1 MKTDFADWLSP
12 MLVKELRQGMRTKL
26 FVSTFL
32 ILQGLMMFSVIMG
45 LLTVGVTSDG
55 GFGTGFF
62 WTVISLPVLCILPF
76 SGLGAVSNE
85 MKANTLELLFLTRLS
100 AWRIIAGKW
109 FAIVAQTVLL
119 VCAVLPYA
127 ALRYF
132 TGGVNLADELL
143 GLGLMLAGSA
153 LLSSISVGLSPYQ
166 TRFNRVFVVIGMIV
180 FVQGVL
186 PYIFMRGAFSI
197 SVTSGGSYYPLAALI
212 PLGCVA
218 VVLHFLMLEMGASK
232 IAPPAE
238 NHAAKKRSLAFLLLL
253 ISIGAT
259 LWTSDARMLT
269 ALCGALAL
277 IVCLDALTEQIQMIP
292 SIYRPFVRRGFLG
305 RLLGRFLYPGWGS
318 GLLCTVVLIG
328 GFAAL
333 FIWHRV
339 LIQNAHSLLF
349 IAFCG
354 ALLVPHAII
363 RVFLPRTEKVLA
375 FFIGIQMIFIAIT
388 LTASAVDEALKWN
401 VREVISFIPTSA
413 LILAVSDTLPDDTT
427 ALFLSATGI
436 TTAVSLGVLLLLM
449 VRSWAKYREMEAL
462 ASATPAPDATLA

>member
-32 ILQGLMMFSVIMG
+32 ILQGLMMFSVILG
-45 LLTVGVTSDG
+45 LLTVGFTSDST
-55 GFGTGFF
+55 FSTGFF

-85 MKANTLELLFLTRLS
+85 IKANTLELIFLTRLS
-100 AWRIIAGKW
+100 AWRIVAGKW

-132 TGGVNLADELL
+132 MGGVNLADELV

-186 PYIFMRGAFSI
+186 PFIFFRGAF
-197 SVTSGGSYYPLAALI
+197 SVTSGGTWPPLVALI
-212 PLGCVA
+212 PFGCVA
-218 VVLHFLMLEMGASK
+218 VILHFLMLEIGASK

-238 NHAAKKRSLAFLLLL
+238 NHAAKKRTLAFLLLL

-269 ALCGALAL
+269 VLCGALAL

-292 SIYRPFVRRGFLG
+292 SIYRPFVRRGFAG
-305 RLLGRFLYPGWGS
+305 QLLGRFLYPGWSS

-333 FIWHRV
+333 FTTQRV
-339 LIQNAHSLLF
+339 LVKSEHALLVL
-349 IAFCG
+349 AFCG
-354 ALLVPHAII
+354 ALLLPHALI
-363 RVFLPRTEKVLA
+363 RAFLPRTEKVLA
-375 FFIGIQMIFIAIT
+375 FFIGIQVIFVAIT
-388 LTASAVDEALKWN
+388 LAASAVDATLAWN
-401 VREVISFIPTSA
+401 VRELISFIPTSA
-413 LILAVSDTLPDDTT
+413 LILTVSEALPDDTT

-449 VRSWAKYREMEAL
+449 LRSWSQYREMETL
-462 ASATPAPDATLA
+462 AIATPAPDATLA

>member
-32 ILQGLMMFSVIMG
+32 ILQGLMMFSVILG
-45 LLTVGVTSDG
+45 LLTIGFSSDSSLS
-55 GFGTGFF
+55 TGFF

-85 MKANTLELLFLTRLS
+85 IKANTLELIFLTRLS

-132 TGGVNLADELL
+132 MGGVNLADELL
-143 GLGLMLAGSA
+143 GLGLMLAASA

-180 FVQGVL
+180 FVQGVR
-186 PYIFMRGAFSI
+186 PFIFLRGAFS
-197 SVTSGGSYYPLAALI
+197 VTGGGTSPPLVALI
-212 PLGCVA
+212 PFGCVA
-218 VVLHFLMLEMGASK
+218 LILHFLMLEIGASK

-238 NHAAKKRSLAFLLLL
+238 NHAAKKRTLAFLLLL
-253 ISIGAT
+253 ISVGAT

-413 LILAVSDTLPDDTT
+413 LILAVSDTLPDDTR